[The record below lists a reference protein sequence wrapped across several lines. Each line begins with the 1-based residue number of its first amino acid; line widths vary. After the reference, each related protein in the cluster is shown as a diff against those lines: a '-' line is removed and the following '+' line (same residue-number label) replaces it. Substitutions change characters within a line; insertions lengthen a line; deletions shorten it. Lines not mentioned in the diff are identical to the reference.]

1 MQKIVD
7 IYCVRVTVELHSGGK
22 DFLMKA
28 EYEHMQK
35 ETFNFLCYYSSIWF
49 VCVFTSL
56 KGRARVAETWFEGN
70 RSN

>member
-1 MQKIVD
+1 MNTCRRRLLISCATTLVF
-7 IYCVRVTVELHSGGK
+7 G
-22 DFLMKA
+22 
-28 EYEHMQK
+28 
-35 ETFNFLCYYSSIWF
+35 